1 MNRITS
7 ETSDASTQWLRIL
20 AIAIGAVIL
29 ASCRSLPPAGAVAA
43 TAMLTSCD
51 SDSPAPESCPSARPH
66 SCPSD
71 SPCGRPSPAPC
82 NACGPVVACVCVPR
96 PLPVVRPCLVCDGGD
111 HGAPAK
117 AVGDSGLA
125 NLTAGDTVA
134 RFRAADDGPDA
145 DCVEITV
152 ANCACVFAPRFAS
165 VREVVKPF
173 EDVAPEGPR
182 GLALDEHAGE
192 QSERLPPLAR
202 TQPVGPQLARKSLP
216 GVAVEERLGPLAV
229 DQAAIPRADD
239 GVVQPVA
246 HTLDDAPELA
256 RTSRRPLA
264 VIGFDVPIAWTRVQ
278 AANVLSDGH
287 EARVVAADRGTAVLR
302 FEQPGRAELTLCKRA
317 GSDTARPGEELDFT
331 IFLLNSGDRPLTD
344 IVLVDAVPQRLSYI
358 PNSAASS
365 LPAEIGTETGDDGSL
380 VVKWRF
386 TEPLPAGGSGF
397 VRFRTVVR

>member
-1 MNRITS
+1 MNG
-7 ETSDASTQWLRIL
+7 EACDASTRWLRIF

-29 ASCRSLPPAGAVAA
+29 ASCRSLPPAATVAT
-43 TAMLTSCD
+43 TAALTNCD
-51 SDSPAPESCPSARPH
+51 SDCPAPESCPPARPG
-66 SCPSD
+66 SFPSA
-71 SPCGRPSPAPC
+71 SACPSPAPC
-82 NACGPVVACVCVPR
+82 ETCGPAACVCIPR

-145 DCVEITV
+145 DCVEITA

-173 EDVAPEGPR
+173 EDAAPEGPR
-182 GLALDEHAGE
+182 GLAFEERADER
-192 QSERLPPLAR
+192 SERLPPLAR
-202 TQPVGPQLARKSLP
+202 TRPVGPQLARKSLP

-246 HTLDDAPELA
+246 HALDDGPELA

-264 VIGFDVPIAWTRVQ
+264 VVGFDVPIAWTRVQ
-278 AANVLSDGH
+278 AANVLSDGQ

-344 IVLVDAVPQRLSYI
+344 IVLVDAVPRRLDYI

-365 LPAEIGTETGDDGSL
+365 LPAEIGTETGDDGSV

-386 TEPLPAGGSGF
+386 TEPLPAGASGF